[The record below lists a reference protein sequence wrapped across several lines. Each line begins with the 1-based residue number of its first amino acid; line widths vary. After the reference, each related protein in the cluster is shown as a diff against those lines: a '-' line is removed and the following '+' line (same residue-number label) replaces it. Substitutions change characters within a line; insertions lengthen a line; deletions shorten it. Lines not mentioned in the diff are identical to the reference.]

1 MNQTTDDLGPAL
13 GLDLGEARIGV
24 AVSDPDRRVAIP
36 LGTVTVGS
44 PPGELIAIADLVGEH
59 GATVVVVGLPMSM
72 SGERGARAQHAAAF
86 AEALRGVIAVPVEL
100 QDERLSTVEAER
112 SLRSAGVLGRR
123 RRAVV
128 DRAAAAVIL
137 QSWLD
142 ARGGPQGGTRTQPRY
157 PA

>member
-1 MNQTTDDLGPAL
+1 MTQTSTPPGPAL
-13 GLDLGEARIGV
+13 GLDLGEARIGI
-24 AVSDPDRRVAIP
+24 ALSDPDRRVAIP

-44 PPGELIAIADLVGEH
+44 PPGDLLAIGELVAEH
-59 GATVVVVGLPMSM
+59 GVTVVVVGIPMSM
-72 SGERGARAQHAAAF
+72 SGERGPRAQHAAAF
-86 AEALRGVIAVPVEL
+86 AQALRGAVAVPVEL

-142 ARGGPQGGTRTQPRY
+142 SRGGP
-157 PA
+157 